1 MAIPTKPDPNDLTA
15 ESIDDHGPTA
25 AVGARVRDEDTT
37 ALGRWGR
44 FKRSFAQFRKDQPL
58 GMISLGIVVILLLA
72 AIFAGIIAPFSP
84 TEMQRGREFKL
95 QGPSFEHL
103 FGTDHLG
110 RDIFSRVLYGSQI
123 SLIVATATVIISTV
137 LGTLLGAISGYF
149 GGKLDMVLQRIV
161 DAVMSIPVLI
171 LALFIVS
178 LLGASVTNVI
188 LALSIIYIPRFSRI
202 ARGEMLRVQSAEY
215 VTAAEALGATPWRV
229 ILRHGIP
236 NIVAPLIIL
245 ASLTFGQAIIAEA
258 ALSFL
263 GVGAPITEPSWGQM
277 LSISRDYMTIAWWTV
292 MFPGGVLSLA
302 VLAFNLLGDALRDHL
317 DPKLVR

>member
-1 MAIPTKPDPNDLTA
+1 MAIPTKPNQSDATA
-15 ESIDDHGPTA
+15 TDIEIVATTD
-25 AVGARVRDEDTT
+25 RVRDEDTT
-37 ALGRWGR
+37 ALNRWGR

-58 GMISLGIVVILLLA
+58 GMISGGIVVLLLLG
-72 AIFAGIIAPFSP
+72 AILAGLIAPYSP
-84 TEMQRGREFKL
+84 TEIQRGREFKL
-95 QGPSFEHL
+95 AAPSFQHF

-110 RDIFSRVLYGSQI
+110 RDIVSRVLYGSQI
-123 SLIVATATVIISTV
+123 SLIVATATVVISTV
-137 LGTLLGAISGYF
+137 LGTLLGAVSGYF

-161 DAVMSIPVLI
+161 DAIMSIPVLI

-178 LLGASVTNVI
+178 LLGSSVTNVI

-202 ARGEMLRVQSAEY
+202 ARGEMLRVQSSEF
-215 VTAAEALGATPWRV
+215 VTAAEALGAAPMRV

-236 NIVAPLIIL
+236 NITAPIIIL
-245 ASLTFGQAIIAEA
+245 ASLTFGQAIVAEA

-277 LSISRDYMTIAWWTV
+277 LSVSRDYMTIAWWTV
-292 MFPGGVLSLA
+292 VFPGGALSLG